1 MDFDVRRFKT
11 TRKERKT
18 PTAMPGFLFEQTARM
33 AGTARRTLTPVATS
47 RRKIRNVTLK
57 KRLHARW
64 DIPAMHTLHRYTM
77 VCVDN
82 FKKYFARE
90 SQSEP
95 TVRPLVAQS
104 NVGAGSRLIQNPIEH
119 GTRVFV
125 TLASV
130 AGNAF
135 A

>member
-1 MDFDVRRFKT
+1 MKN
-11 TRKERKT
+11 
-18 PTAMPGFLFEQTARM
+18 
-33 AGTARRTLTPVATS
+33 
-47 RRKIRNVTLK
+47 RNVTLRK
-57 KRLHARW
+57 IVHARW
-64 DIPAMHTLHRYTM
+64 DIPVIHTPHRYTM

-104 NVGAGSRLIQNPIEH
+104 NVGAGSRLIQNSIEH

-130 AGNAF
+130 ARMLSPEADNRAASESEVKVTLNATEAGEPIRKHF
-135 A
+135 SNVS